1 MSRLIL
7 DESHLH
13 PAIRRAVAD
22 QGANIVREAQ
32 AVIAAHDVVVIGM
45 RQNPFPRKARK
56 LLDAR
61 RIPYQYLEYGS
72 YFSGYRRR
80 LPLKMWTGW
89 STFPMIF
96 IKGVLI
102 GGAGD
107 LETLLNKD
115 ELDRLL
121 NSSAPAA

>member
-22 QGANIVREAQ
+22 QGSNIVREVQ

-96 IKGVLI
+96 IKGILV

-107 LETLLNKD
+107 LETLLNKG
-115 ELDRLL
+115 EFDRLL